1 MCGIAG
7 SFRAEWDV
15 DRALDKIAHRG
26 PDGRGVAE
34 ARDAVFGHVRLAIQ
48 DPHPRSAQPFVYDRI
63 TLAFV
68 GEIWN
73 WHEVREELVDA
84 GYPFRTEGDTEVVAA
99 ALNRWGPSGG
109 LQRLEGMFAMAW
121 ADSLP
126 SRSTGVFLA
135 RDRFGKVP
143 LYAIQET
150 DRLGGGVRW
159 SSERKAFN
167 REAAFAE
174 PVPPGCVW
182 PVLERPLPYYN
193 LSPAPSRLG
202 DPEGVRMRLARGVRD
217 RLQADVPVCCLIS
230 GGLDSS
236 AVLALVKEQKPD
248 VVAYTAAYSEES
260 PDLETSRRLCAHLK
274 IPLREVW
281 IDPPDMDAL
290 RRAVYAIEV
299 TSKTQVEIATL
310 CLPLA
315 ARIRED
321 GFRVCLSGEGADEL
335 FGGYGTLARRAT
347 DDDRWRR
354 ERMEFLAKMGRSDFM
369 RVNKAFMAHGV
380 ECRTPFLHRPLVE
393 RVLSLGVKQ
402 CPPGKKLL
410 KRAVEDIVPQWVT
423 SRKKLTFQ
431 GAAGVADH
439 CDQMLRGTQRK
450 TYNALARELF
460 GGIPRG

>member
-7 SFRAEWDV
+7 SFQSDWDV

-26 PDGRGVAE
+26 PDGRGVNTWT
-34 ARDAVFGHVRLAIQ
+34 DSTHGHVRLAIQ
-48 DPHPRSAQPFVYDRI
+48 DPLPRSDQPFIYRGV
-63 TLAFV
+63 LLSFV
-68 GEIWN
+68 GEVWN
-73 WHEVREELVDA
+73 WREIRADLERD
-84 GYPFRTEGDTEVVAA
+84 GYAFETEGDTEVVAA
-99 ALNRWGPSGG
+99 LLHEWIRDPAMALRKM
-109 LQRLEGMFAMAW
+109 EGMFAMAW
-121 ADSLP
+121 TESV
-126 SRSTGVFLA
+126 SGRTWLA

-143 LYAIQET
+143 LYVLDQGHQ
-150 DRLGGGVRW
+150 LGGGIRW
-159 SSERKAFN
+159 ASERKAFG

-174 PVPPGCVW
+174 PVPAGHLWQLSSAP
-182 PVLERPLPYYN
+182 EPYYSLN
-193 LSPAPSRLG
+193 PAPTSLG
-202 DPEGVRMRLARGVRD
+202 DPEGVRMRLARGVRE

-248 VVAYTAAYSEES
+248 VVAYTAVYNESS
-260 PDLETSRRLCAHLK
+260 PDLETSRRLCQHLK
-274 IPLREVW
+274 IPLREVR

-290 RRAVYAIEV
+290 RQAVYAIEV

-315 ARIRED
+315 AKIRED

-431 GAAGVADH
+431 GSAGIADY
-439 CDQMLRGTQRK
+439 CEEYLRGTQRK

-460 GGIPRG
+460 GGLPRG